1 MNLEDEKKSKNTR
14 KSLQFRKTLEMR
26 VFCGKKDEPKNL
38 HKCQMLELHNHVKN
52 AIQNIIDFNL
62 IANLSEG
69 DMVDAKHHLNCL
81 TSLYR

>member
-1 MNLEDEKKSKNTR
+1 MNFEDEKKSKNTR

-38 HKCQMLELHNHVKN
+38 ELHNHVKN
-52 AIQNIIDFNL
+52 AIQNINDFNL